1 MPRWPR
7 RARARPPGAEA
18 TAAHG
23 ASAGPAEGRGP
34 YRIAVSGGGGD
45 RWMWR
50 VAIGAWVLAEGETE
64 TLAAAMEA
72 AEAVLRRMP

>member
-1 MPRWPR
+1 
-7 RARARPPGAEA
+7 
-18 TAAHG
+18 
-23 ASAGPAEGRGP
+23 
-34 YRIAVSGGGGD
+34 
-45 RWMWR
+45 MWR